1 MLLPI
6 TRSLV
11 CNRQSP
17 VWCHAALLTRLPP
30 CRRGGRRFD
39 ALLGEHSVYKVETI
53 GDCYMVA
60 GGLVFTDAQGYTSV
74 MPSKVRQGQGG
85 WN

>member
-1 MLLPI
+1 MS
-6 TRSLV
+6 R
-11 CNRQSP
+11 
-17 VWCHAALLTRLPP
+17 VWP
-30 CRRGGRRFD
+30 CRFD

-74 MPSKVRQGQGG
+74 MQSKVRVGRVLMVACTGFQIGCGCSG
-85 WN
+85 

>member
-1 MLLPI
+1 LN
-6 TRSLV
+6 SLGPSAG
-11 CNRQSP
+11 C
-17 VWCHAALLTRLPP
+17 C
-30 CRRGGRRFD
+30 GRRFD

-74 MPSKVRQGQGG
+74 MQSKVRQGPA
-85 WN
+85 